1 MRRADLALRDD
12 TDADPE
18 NALETEKRLKE
29 DFHPQGRRKS
39 RHENWHKYCFLINK
53 AGRQNQDTGRLNK
66 TVFLKEV
73 ERRLLTVMPE
83 WGTTNDGNH
92 PHPSLPRRGGG
103 NSVAASRHFD
113 GKGGGIKGRGH
124 FQINWP

>member
-1 MRRADLALRDD
+1 MRRADRALRDD

-29 DFHPQGRRKS
+29 DFHPQGRCKS

-66 TVFLKEV
+66 TVFLKEEIV
-73 ERRLLTVMPE
+73 
-83 WGTTNDGNH
+83 
-92 PHPSLPRRGGG
+92 
-103 NSVAASRHFD
+103 
-113 GKGGGIKGRGH
+113 
-124 FQINWP
+124 